1 MSKRT
6 RMSQLDKVFE
16 RADRGGAFV
25 GLDVHKG
32 TINVALWRGLLAP
45 PMLLCVVATLRSTR
59 APKARHNRMRISARM
74 HLPKSPFRLSKCAPW
89 HERCMRGRRKVVL
102 CKAKLRRFSI

>member
-1 MSKRT
+1 MEAIPLGVYTPWKQPNKGGMAMSKRT

-45 PMLLCVVATLRSTR
+45 PTC
-59 APKARHNRMRISARM
+59 P
-74 HLPKSPFRLSKCAPW
+74 P
-89 HERCMRGRRKVVL
+89 
-102 CKAKLRRFSI
+102 